1 MRHGFKK
8 RTLNKKIA
16 HRRAMFAN
24 LANALAKHE
33 QIKTTLPKAKE
44 LSPVFEKLI
53 TKAKAGDL
61 HARRQLVSFL
71 RDEAMAEKMISV
83 LAVRYKDRKGGYVRV
98 LKAGFRFGDCAP
110 MAIVELV
117 DRDVTAKG
125 KDSGQIVEVEADADV
140 KATKVAKEKAPKT
153 EKIKLHREKTT
164 KVKSEV
170 VAAPK
175 MIKKTNKG
183 V

>member
-24 LANALAKHE
+24 LANALTKHE

-53 TKAKAGDL
+53 TKAKVGDL
-61 HARRQLVSFL
+61 HARRQLLSFL
-71 RDEAMAEKMISV
+71 RDEAMVEKMISV
-83 LAVRYKDRKGGYVRV
+83 LAVRYKDRQGGYVRV

-125 KDSGQIVEVEADADV
+125 KDSGQIVEVEAEAEAPV
-140 KATKVAKEKAPKT
+140 KEEKAEKAPKAKK
-153 EKIKLHREKTT
+153 EKAEKVEKEPKAKKTT
-164 KVKSEV
+164 KKAE
-170 VAAPK
+170 
-175 MIKKTNKG
+175 
-183 V
+183 

>member
-16 HRRAMFAN
+16 HRRSMFAN
-24 LANALAKHE
+24 MAVALIKHE

-44 LSPVFEKLI
+44 LRPIFEKMV
-53 TKAKAGDL
+53 TKAKTSTL
-61 HARRQLVSFL
+61 HIRRQLLSFL
-71 RDEAMAEKMISV
+71 RDEKAVEKMLAV
-83 LAVRYKDRKGGYVRV
+83 LGVRYKDRKGGYVRV

-125 KDSGQIVEVEADADV
+125 KDSGPVVEVEAEAEKPAEKAEKPA
-140 KATKVAKEKAPKT
+140 KATKAPKAEKAEKAPKA
-153 EKIKLHREKTT
+153 KAKT
-164 KVKSEV
+164 
-170 VAAPK
+170 
-175 MIKKTNKG
+175 KKAE
-183 V
+183 

>member
-24 LANALAKHE
+24 LCNALIKHE
-33 QIKTTLPKAKE
+33 QIKTTLPKGKE
-44 LSPVFEKLI
+44 MRSVFEKLV
-53 TKAKAGDL
+53 TKAKTNTL
-61 HARRQLVSFL
+61 HVRRQLLSFL
-71 RDEAMAEKMISV
+71 REDAMVEKLMSV

-98 LKAGFRFGDCAP
+98 LKAGFRYGDCAP

-125 KDSGQIVEVEADADV
+125 KDSGPIAEVEADAAAEEAP
-140 KATKVAKEKAPKT
+140 KAKKEKAPKADKA
-153 EKIKLHREKTT
+153 EKPAK
-164 KVKSEV
+164 
-170 VAAPK
+170 A
-175 MIKKTNKG
+175 KKAKAY
-183 V
+183 

>member
-24 LANALAKHE
+24 MAVALAKHE

-44 LSPVFEKLI
+44 LRPIFEKLV
-53 TKAKAGDL
+53 TKAKENNL
-61 HARRQLVSFL
+61 HIRRQLLSFL
-71 RDEAMAEKMISV
+71 RDEKMVEKMLTV
-83 LAVRYKDRKGGYVRV
+83 LGPRYKERQGGYVRV

-125 KDSGQIVEVEADADV
+125 QDSGQIVEVETAPEAS
-140 KATKVAKEKAPKT
+140 EEAPKA
-153 EKIKLHREKTT
+153 KKTT
-164 KVKSEV
+164 KAK
-170 VAAPK
+170 A
-175 MIKKTNKG
+175 KKEEA
-183 V
+183 